1 MTDTTVKFGLLVSMF
16 QAMLRDRTAA
26 KKRKRFRTFLDRV
39 YTDREYFSAVRLI
52 LPGLDRERGT
62 YGLKESTLATCV
74 VDALGLAK
82 DSPDALRLV
91 NWRKGGSRSGANA
104 GNFALIAAEVLQCR
118 QGMVSGGLTIR
129 ELNNLL
135 DQLASTENRGEKAVI
150 LSSLIKKTNALE
162 MKWILMIILKDL
174 KLGISEKSIFH
185 EFHPD
190 AEDLFNVTCD
200 LKLVCEKLKD
210 HTQRQKKQDI
220 EVGKP
225 VRPQLAT
232 RVGDATTAWKKLHG
246 KHVVVECKFD
256 GDRIQIH
263 KNGEEIHFFSRNF
276 LEHPEYAH
284 GISNVIVQNIQVQ
297 RCILDGEMLVWD
309 MAAQHFA
316 EFGSN
321 QQIAKAAKE
330 GLESNR
336 QFFPDIAFDILY
348 VGDTSVIHQSLMERH
363 SLLQKVVKPVK
374 GRLEILVPD
383 GGINDHRPPGR
394 GRGRWRKGRGRRG
407 GSRRK
412 RKDEEVVWRKRRER
426 RGHGGGRRR
435 ERGSGLREAG
445 IDRQLHEENE
455 KGQPFWSTVAYN
467 VEDVERFFKDTIE
480 NRDEGIVLKD
490 LGSKWEPGDRGGKWL
505 KLKPDYIHAG
515 GYFGSGRRGGEVSQ
529 FLVGL
534 AELSDH
540 TSYPKRF
547 ISFCRVGS
555 GLSNDDLNA
564 LVAKLKPYFRKNEYP
579 KRVPHFYEVT
589 NNSKERPDVWI
600 ESPDKSIVISI
611 TSDIRTVKSEVF
623 AAPYGLRFPRITR
636 VRYDKPWYECLDV
649 QSFMELVQSSNGNT
663 RRADD
668 GGLQNENPKHTR
680 NTRRGE
686 RKKVTV
692 VPAHCIQTDTSDV
705 REETFIFANMLD
717 FVNIPP
723 SYSVDYFHKVVVENG
738 GTFSMNLND
747 SVTHGIAAEK
757 KGIRYQTE
765 ALYGSM
771 PNIFIMN
778 IAGIKYQAAV
788 HHGDV
793 IHYSWV
799 LDCCKQK
806 RLLHLQPKYFLFF
819 AGPSRKKF
827 LEEFDAFSDH
837 YYWDLDVTDIK
848 QIFSNIVGLENSYRV
863 EYYRKKYCPVESL
876 CLFRGCCI
884 YFFKAL
890 PIIFPL
896 IHRHLLHGKKLH
908 IVRYQWLEDSV
919 KKAKKLPEDPYNL
932 KPDSLE
938 DLEVDKSEHG
948 LPASTS
954 NTENQSVSTLLDKYE
969 TGKRARPLQR
979 DKGKGNPRSVRRMR
993 ARIGNRPAKIDREE
1007 SVSSDSAVETGREE
1021 ALDEHGLPASTSN
1034 TENQSVSTLLDKY
1047 ETGKRA
1053 RPLQRDKGKGNPR
1066 SVRRMRARIGNRP
1079 AKIDREESVSSDSA
1093 VETGREEA
1101 LESGKYNNIMGE
1113 GESANDNMRI
1123 EGESAKTCES
1133 LGGTL
1138 VVWGQTGSE
1147 DMHPAELHKKQDSD
1161 VGSDT
1166 MHVIEDCLGEG
1177 ERLEQMVDPLHAMLL
1192 DMVPS
1197 LSQRNVEGESCI
1209 LGGEKQQ
1216 PQDINANPVKKVDGE
1231 EKLNVDANPV
1241 KKKVSYK
1248 DVAGQLLEDW

>member
-39 YTDREYFSAVRLI
+39 YTGREYFSAVRLI

-91 NWRKGGSRSGANA
+91 NWRKGGARSGANA
-104 GNFALIAAEVLQCR
+104 GNFALIAAEVLQRR

-225 VRPQLAT
+225 VRPQLAM

-284 GISNVIVQNIQVQ
+284 GMSNVIVQNILVQ

-321 QQIAKAAKE
+321 QEIAKAAKE

-336 QFFPDIAFDILY
+336 QHGHFCKPFYLLQFLPGGFLLFLLSISKLLNINIAFDILY
-348 VGDTSVIHQSLMERH
+348 VGDTSVIHQSLTERH

-383 GGINDHRPPGR
+383 GGINDHR
-394 GRGRWRKGRGRRG
+394 
-407 GSRRK
+407 
-412 RKDEEVVWRKRRER
+412 
-426 RGHGGGRRR
+426 
-435 ERGSGLREAG
+435 
-445 IDRQLHEENE
+445 
-455 KGQPFWSTVAYN
+455 QPFWSTVAYN

-490 LGSKWEPGDRGGKWL
+490 LGSKWEPGDRSGKWL
-505 KLKPDYIHAG
+505 KLKPDYIHAGSDLDVLIIG

-555 GLSNDDLNA
+555 GLSNDELNA

-649 QSFMELVQSSNGNT
+649 QSFIELVQSSNGNT

-668 GGLQNENPKHTR
+668 AGLQNENPKHTR
-680 NTRRGE
+680 NARRGE

-692 VPAHCIQTDTSDV
+692 VPAHFIQTDTSDV
-705 REETFIFANMLD
+705 REETFIFANMVFY

-747 SVTHGIAAEK
+747 SVTHCIAAEK
-757 KGIRYQTE
+757 K
-765 ALYGSM
+765 
-771 PNIFIMN
+771 
-778 IAGIKYQAAV
+778 AGIKYQAAV

-848 QIFSNIVGLENSYRV
+848 QIFSNIVGLESSDRV

-890 PIIFPL
+890 PIINTDCKEVSELALRRMRLEITMHAGEVCDSLTRATHLLVYSTNESYNFDHLYKSFP
-896 IHRHLLHGKKLH
+896 IRHRHLLHSKKLH

-938 DLEVDKSEHG
+938 DLEVDESEHG

-954 NTENQSVSTLLDKYE
+954 NMENQSVSTLLDKYE
-969 TGKRARPLQR
+969 TGKRARPIQR
-979 DKGKGNPRSVRRMR
+979 NTGKGNPRLTRCMR
-993 ARIGNRPAKIDREE
+993 QRIGNRPAKIDREE
-1007 SVSSDSAVETGREE
+1007 SVSSDSAV
-1021 ALDEHGLPASTSN
+1021 
-1034 TENQSVSTLLDKY
+1034 V
-1047 ETGKRA
+1047 
-1053 RPLQRDKGKGNPR
+1053 
-1066 SVRRMRARIGNRP
+1066 
-1079 AKIDREESVSSDSA
+1079 
-1093 VETGREEA
+1093 TGREEA
-1101 LESGKYNNIMGE
+1101 LESRKYNNIMGE

-1123 EGESAKTCES
+1123 KGESAKTCES

-1138 VVWGQTGSE
+1138 VVWGHTGSE
-1147 DMHPAELHKKQDSD
+1147 DMHPAELHKKKDSD
-1161 VGSDT
+1161 VGSDS
-1166 MHVIEDCLGEG
+1166 MHVIEDRLGEG
-1177 ERLEQMVDPLHAMLL
+1177 EKLEQMVDPLHAMLL

-1197 LSQRNVEGESCI
+1197 LSQRNVEGESCS

-1216 PQDINANPVKKVDGE
+1216 QQDINANPVKKVDGE
-1231 EKLNVDANPV
+1231 KEKLNVDANPV

>member
-39 YTDREYFSAVRLI
+39 YTGREYFSAVRLI

-91 NWRKGGSRSGANA
+91 NWRKGGARSGANA
-104 GNFALIAAEVLQCR
+104 GNFALIAAEVLQRR

-225 VRPQLAT
+225 VRPQLAM

-284 GISNVIVQNIQVQ
+284 GMSNVIVQNILVQ

-321 QQIAKAAKE
+321 QEIAKAAKE

-336 QFFPDIAFDILY
+336 QLCYIAFDILY
-348 VGDTSVIHQSLMERH
+348 VGDTSVIHQSLTERH

-383 GGINDHRPPGR
+383 GGINDHRPP
-394 GRGRWRKGRGRRG
+394 
-407 GSRRK
+407 
-412 RKDEEVVWRKRRER
+412 
-426 RGHGGGRRR
+426 
-435 ERGSGLREAG
+435 
-445 IDRQLHEENE
+445 
-455 KGQPFWSTVAYN
+455 GQPFWSTVAYN

-490 LGSKWEPGDRGGKWL
+490 LGSKWEPGDRSGKWL
-505 KLKPDYIHAG
+505 KLKPDYIHAGSDLDVLIIG

-555 GLSNDDLNA
+555 GLSNDELNA

-649 QSFMELVQSSNGNT
+649 QSFIELVQSSNGNT

-668 GGLQNENPKHTR
+668 AGLQNENPKHTR
-680 NTRRGE
+680 NARRGE

-692 VPAHCIQTDTSDV
+692 VPAHFIQTDTSDV
-705 REETFIFANMLD
+705 REETFIFANMVFY

-747 SVTHGIAAEK
+747 SVTHCIAAEK
-757 KGIRYQTE
+757 K
-765 ALYGSM
+765 
-771 PNIFIMN
+771 
-778 IAGIKYQAAV
+778 GIKYQAAV

-848 QIFSNIVGLENSYRV
+848 QIFSNIVGLESSDRV

-890 PIIFPL
+890 PIINTDCKEVSELALRRMRLEITMHAGEVCDSLTRATHLLVYSTNESYNFDHLYKSFP
-896 IHRHLLHGKKLH
+896 IRHRHLLHSKKLH

-938 DLEVDKSEHG
+938 DLEVDESEHG

-954 NTENQSVSTLLDKYE
+954 NMENQSVSTLLDKYE
-969 TGKRARPLQR
+969 TGKRARPIQR
-979 DKGKGNPRSVRRMR
+979 NTGKGNPRLTRCMR
-993 ARIGNRPAKIDREE
+993 QRIGNRPAKIDREE
-1007 SVSSDSAVETGREE
+1007 SVSSDSAV
-1021 ALDEHGLPASTSN
+1021 
-1034 TENQSVSTLLDKY
+1034 V
-1047 ETGKRA
+1047 
-1053 RPLQRDKGKGNPR
+1053 
-1066 SVRRMRARIGNRP
+1066 
-1079 AKIDREESVSSDSA
+1079 
-1093 VETGREEA
+1093 TGREEA
-1101 LESGKYNNIMGE
+1101 LESRKYNNIMGE

-1123 EGESAKTCES
+1123 KGESAKTCES

-1138 VVWGQTGSE
+1138 VVWGHTGSE
-1147 DMHPAELHKKQDSD
+1147 DMHPAELHKKKDSD
-1161 VGSDT
+1161 VGSDS
-1166 MHVIEDCLGEG
+1166 MHVIEDRLGEG
-1177 ERLEQMVDPLHAMLL
+1177 EKLEQMVDPLHAMLL

-1197 LSQRNVEGESCI
+1197 LSQRNVEGESCS

-1216 PQDINANPVKKVDGE
+1216 QQDINANPVKKVDGE
-1231 EKLNVDANPV
+1231 KEKLNVDANPV

>member
-39 YTDREYFSAVRLI
+39 YTGREYFSAVRLI

-91 NWRKGGSRSGANA
+91 NWRKGGARSGANA
-104 GNFALIAAEVLQCR
+104 GNFALIAAEVLQRR

-225 VRPQLAT
+225 VRPQLAM

-284 GISNVIVQNIQVQ
+284 GMSNVIVQNILVQ

-321 QQIAKAAKE
+321 QEIAKAAKE

-336 QFFPDIAFDILY
+336 QLCYIAFDILY
-348 VGDTSVIHQSLMERH
+348 VGDTSVIHQSLTERH

-383 GGINDHRPPGR
+383 GGINDHRPP
-394 GRGRWRKGRGRRG
+394 
-407 GSRRK
+407 
-412 RKDEEVVWRKRRER
+412 
-426 RGHGGGRRR
+426 
-435 ERGSGLREAG
+435 
-445 IDRQLHEENE
+445 
-455 KGQPFWSTVAYN
+455 GQPFWSTVAYN

-490 LGSKWEPGDRGGKWL
+490 LGSKWEPGDRSGKWL
-505 KLKPDYIHAG
+505 KLKPDYIHAGSDLDVLIIG

-555 GLSNDDLNA
+555 GLSNDELNA

-649 QSFMELVQSSNGNT
+649 QSFIELVQSSNGNT

-668 GGLQNENPKHTR
+668 AGLQNENPKHTR

-692 VPAHCIQTDTSDV
+692 VPAHFIQTDTSDV
-705 REETFIFANMLD
+705 REETFIFANMVFY

-747 SVTHGIAAEK
+747 SVTHCIAAEK
-757 KGIRYQTE
+757 K
-765 ALYGSM
+765 
-771 PNIFIMN
+771 
-778 IAGIKYQAAV
+778 AGIKYQAAV

-819 AGPSRKKF
+819 AGPSRKKI

-848 QIFSNIVGLENSYRV
+848 QIFSNIVGLESSDRV

-896 IHRHLLHGKKLH
+896 IHRHLLHSKKLH

-932 KPDSLE
+932 IPDSLE
-938 DLEVDKSEHG
+938 DLEVDNSEHG

-954 NTENQSVSTLLDKYE
+954 NMENQSVSTLLDKYE
-969 TGKRARPLQR
+969 TGKRARPIQR
-979 DKGKGNPRSVRRMR
+979 NTGKGNPRSTRRMR

-1007 SVSSDSAVETGREE
+1007 SVSSDSAV
-1021 ALDEHGLPASTSN
+1021 
-1034 TENQSVSTLLDKY
+1034 V
-1047 ETGKRA
+1047 
-1053 RPLQRDKGKGNPR
+1053 
-1066 SVRRMRARIGNRP
+1066 
-1079 AKIDREESVSSDSA
+1079 
-1093 VETGREEA
+1093 TGREEA
-1101 LESGKYNNIMGE
+1101 LESRKYNNIMGE
-1113 GESANDNMRI
+1113 GESANDNTRI

-1138 VVWGQTGSE
+1138 VWGQTGSE
-1147 DMHPAELHKKQDSD
+1147 DMHPAELHKKKDSD
-1161 VGSDT
+1161 VGSDS
-1166 MHVIEDCLGEG
+1166 MHVIEDRLGEG
-1177 ERLEQMVDPLHAMLL
+1177 EKLEQMVDPLHAMLL

-1197 LSQRNVEGESCI
+1197 LSQRNVEGESCS

-1216 PQDINANPVKKVDGE
+1216 QQDINGNPVKKVDGE
-1231 EKLNVDANPV
+1231 KEKLNVDANPV

>member
-39 YTDREYFSAVRLI
+39 YTGREYFSAVRLI

-91 NWRKGGSRSGANA
+91 NWRKGGARSGANA
-104 GNFALIAAEVLQCR
+104 GNFALIAAEVLQRR

-225 VRPQLAT
+225 VRPQLAM

-284 GISNVIVQNIQVQ
+284 GMSNVIVQNILVQ

-309 MAAQHFA
+309 MATQHFA

-321 QQIAKAAKE
+321 QEIAKAAKE

-336 QFFPDIAFDILY
+336 QLCYIAFDILY
-348 VGDTSVIHQSLMERH
+348 VGDTSVIHQSLTERH

-383 GGINDHRPPGR
+383 GGINDHRPP
-394 GRGRWRKGRGRRG
+394 
-407 GSRRK
+407 
-412 RKDEEVVWRKRRER
+412 
-426 RGHGGGRRR
+426 
-435 ERGSGLREAG
+435 
-445 IDRQLHEENE
+445 
-455 KGQPFWSTVAYN
+455 GQPFWSTVAYN

-490 LGSKWEPGDRGGKWL
+490 LGSKWEPGDRSGKWL
-505 KLKPDYIHAG
+505 KLKPDYIHAGSDLDVLIIG

-555 GLSNDDLNA
+555 GLSNDELNA

-649 QSFMELVQSSNGNT
+649 QSFIELVQSSNGNT

-668 GGLQNENPKHTR
+668 AGLQNENPKHTR

-692 VPAHCIQTDTSDV
+692 VPAHFIQTDTSDV
-705 REETFIFANMLD
+705 REETFIFANMVFY

-747 SVTHGIAAEK
+747 SVTHCIAAEK
-757 KGIRYQTE
+757 K
-765 ALYGSM
+765 
-771 PNIFIMN
+771 
-778 IAGIKYQAAV
+778 AGIKYQAAV

-819 AGPSRKKF
+819 AGPSRKKI

-848 QIFSNIVGLENSYRV
+848 QIFSNIVGLESSDRV

-896 IHRHLLHGKKLH
+896 IHRHLLHSKKLH

-932 KPDSLE
+932 NPDSLE
-938 DLEVDKSEHG
+938 DLEVDNSEHG

-954 NTENQSVSTLLDKYE
+954 NMENQSVSTLLDKYE
-969 TGKRARPLQR
+969 TGKRARPIQR
-979 DKGKGNPRSVRRMR
+979 NTGKGNPRSTRRMR

-1007 SVSSDSAVETGREE
+1007 SVSSDSAV
-1021 ALDEHGLPASTSN
+1021 
-1034 TENQSVSTLLDKY
+1034 V
-1047 ETGKRA
+1047 
-1053 RPLQRDKGKGNPR
+1053 
-1066 SVRRMRARIGNRP
+1066 
-1079 AKIDREESVSSDSA
+1079 
-1093 VETGREEA
+1093 TGREEA
-1101 LESGKYNNIMGE
+1101 LESRKYNNIMGE
-1113 GESANDNMRI
+1113 GESANDNTRI

-1138 VVWGQTGSE
+1138 VWGQTGSE
-1147 DMHPAELHKKQDSD
+1147 DMHPAELHKKKDSD
-1161 VGSDT
+1161 VGSDS
-1166 MHVIEDCLGEG
+1166 MHVIEDRLGEG
-1177 ERLEQMVDPLHAMLL
+1177 EKLEQMVDPLHAMLL

-1197 LSQRNVEGESCI
+1197 LSQRNVEGESCS

-1216 PQDINANPVKKVDGE
+1216 QQDINANPVKKVDGE
-1231 EKLNVDANPV
+1231 KEKLNVDANPV

>member
-39 YTDREYFSAVRLI
+39 YTGREYFSAVRLI

-91 NWRKGGSRSGANA
+91 NWRKGGARSGANA
-104 GNFALIAAEVLQCR
+104 GNFALIAAEVLQRR

-225 VRPQLAT
+225 VRPQLAM

-284 GISNVIVQNIQVQ
+284 GMSNVIVQNILVQ

-309 MAAQHFA
+309 MATQHFA

-321 QQIAKAAKE
+321 QEIAKAAKE

-336 QFFPDIAFDILY
+336 QLCYIAFDILY
-348 VGDTSVIHQSLMERH
+348 VGDTSVIHQSLTERH

-383 GGINDHRPPGR
+383 GGINDHRPP
-394 GRGRWRKGRGRRG
+394 
-407 GSRRK
+407 
-412 RKDEEVVWRKRRER
+412 
-426 RGHGGGRRR
+426 
-435 ERGSGLREAG
+435 
-445 IDRQLHEENE
+445 
-455 KGQPFWSTVAYN
+455 GQPFWSTVAYN

-490 LGSKWEPGDRGGKWL
+490 LGSKWEPGDRSGKWL
-505 KLKPDYIHAG
+505 KLKPDYIHAGSDLDVLIIG

-555 GLSNDDLNA
+555 GLSNDELNA

-649 QSFMELVQSSNGNT
+649 QSFIELVQSSNGNT

-668 GGLQNENPKHTR
+668 AGLQNENPKHTR

-692 VPAHCIQTDTSDV
+692 VPAHFIQTDTSDV
-705 REETFIFANMLD
+705 REETFIFANMVFY

-747 SVTHGIAAEK
+747 SVTHCIAAEK
-757 KGIRYQTE
+757 K
-765 ALYGSM
+765 
-771 PNIFIMN
+771 
-778 IAGIKYQAAV
+778 AGIKYQAAV

-819 AGPSRKKF
+819 AGPSRKKI

-848 QIFSNIVGLENSYRV
+848 QIFSNIVGLESSDRV

-890 PIIFPL
+890 PIINTDCKEVSELALRRMRLEITMHAGEVCDSLTRATHLLVYSTNESYNFDHLYKSFPL
-896 IHRHLLHGKKLH
+896 IHRHLLHSKKLH

-932 KPDSLE
+932 NPDSLE
-938 DLEVDKSEHG
+938 DLEVDNSEHG

-954 NTENQSVSTLLDKYE
+954 NMENQSVSTLLDKYE
-969 TGKRARPLQR
+969 TGKRARPIQR
-979 DKGKGNPRSVRRMR
+979 NTGKGNPRSTRRMR

-1007 SVSSDSAVETGREE
+1007 SVSSDSAV
-1021 ALDEHGLPASTSN
+1021 
-1034 TENQSVSTLLDKY
+1034 V
-1047 ETGKRA
+1047 
-1053 RPLQRDKGKGNPR
+1053 
-1066 SVRRMRARIGNRP
+1066 
-1079 AKIDREESVSSDSA
+1079 
-1093 VETGREEA
+1093 TGREEA
-1101 LESGKYNNIMGE
+1101 LESRKYNNIMGE
-1113 GESANDNMRI
+1113 GESANDNTRI

-1138 VVWGQTGSE
+1138 VWGQTGSE
-1147 DMHPAELHKKQDSD
+1147 DMHPAELHKKKDSD
-1161 VGSDT
+1161 VGSDS
-1166 MHVIEDCLGEG
+1166 MHVIEDRLGEG
-1177 ERLEQMVDPLHAMLL
+1177 EKLEQMVDPLHAMLL

-1197 LSQRNVEGESCI
+1197 LSQRNVEGESCS

-1216 PQDINANPVKKVDGE
+1216 QQDINANPVKKVDGE
-1231 EKLNVDANPV
+1231 KEKLNVDANPV

>member
-1 MTDTTVKFGLLVSMF
+1 M
-16 QAMLRDRTAA
+16 
-26 KKRKRFRTFLDRV
+26 
-39 YTDREYFSAVRLI
+39 
-52 LPGLDRERGT
+52 
-62 YGLKESTLATCV
+62 
-74 VDALGLAK
+74 
-82 DSPDALRLV
+82 
-91 NWRKGGSRSGANA
+91 
-104 GNFALIAAEVLQCR
+104 
-118 QGMVSGGLTIR
+118 
-129 ELNNLL
+129 
-135 DQLASTENRGEKAVI
+135 
-150 LSSLIKKTNALE
+150 
-162 MKWILMIILKDL
+162 
-174 KLGISEKSIFH
+174 
-185 EFHPD
+185 
-190 AEDLFNVTCD
+190 
-200 LKLVCEKLKD
+200 
-210 HTQRQKKQDI
+210 
-220 EVGKP
+220 
-225 VRPQLAT
+225 
-232 RVGDATTAWKKLHG
+232 
-246 KHVVVECKFD
+246 
-256 GDRIQIH
+256 
-263 KNGEEIHFFSRNF
+263 
-276 LEHPEYAH
+276 
-284 GISNVIVQNIQVQ
+284 SNVIVQNILVQ

-321 QQIAKAAKE
+321 QEIAKAAKE

-336 QFFPDIAFDILY
+336 QLCYIAFDILY
-348 VGDTSVIHQSLMERH
+348 VGDTSVIHQSLTERH

-383 GGINDHRPPGR
+383 GGINDHRPP
-394 GRGRWRKGRGRRG
+394 
-407 GSRRK
+407 
-412 RKDEEVVWRKRRER
+412 
-426 RGHGGGRRR
+426 
-435 ERGSGLREAG
+435 
-445 IDRQLHEENE
+445 
-455 KGQPFWSTVAYN
+455 GQPFWSTVAYN

-490 LGSKWEPGDRGGKWL
+490 LGSKWEPGDRSGKWL
-505 KLKPDYIHAG
+505 KLKPDYIHAGSDLDVVIIG

-555 GLSNDDLNA
+555 GLSNDELNA

-649 QSFMELVQSSNGNT
+649 QSFIELVQSSNGNT

-668 GGLQNENPKHTR
+668 AGLQNENPKHTR

-692 VPAHCIQTDTSDV
+692 VPAHFIQTDTSDV
-705 REETFIFANMLD
+705 REETFIFANMVFY

-747 SVTHGIAAEK
+747 SVTHCIAAEK
-757 KGIRYQTE
+757 K
-765 ALYGSM
+765 
-771 PNIFIMN
+771 
-778 IAGIKYQAAV
+778 AGIKYQAAV

-819 AGPSRKKF
+819 AGPSRKKI

-848 QIFSNIVGLENSYRV
+848 QIFSNIVGLESSDRV

-890 PIIFPL
+890 PIINTDCKEVSELALRRMRLEITMHAGEVCDSLTRATHLLVYSTNESYNFDHLYKRFPL
-896 IHRHLLHGKKLH
+896 IHRHLLHSKKLH

-938 DLEVDKSEHG
+938 DLEVDNSEHG

-954 NTENQSVSTLLDKYE
+954 NMENQSVSTLLDKYE
-969 TGKRARPLQR
+969 TGKRARPIQR
-979 DKGKGNPRSVRRMR
+979 NTGKGNPRSTRRMR

-1007 SVSSDSAVETGREE
+1007 SVSSDSAV
-1021 ALDEHGLPASTSN
+1021 
-1034 TENQSVSTLLDKY
+1034 V
-1047 ETGKRA
+1047 
-1053 RPLQRDKGKGNPR
+1053 
-1066 SVRRMRARIGNRP
+1066 
-1079 AKIDREESVSSDSA
+1079 
-1093 VETGREEA
+1093 TGREEA
-1101 LESGKYNNIMGE
+1101 LESRKYNNIMGE
-1113 GESANDNMRI
+1113 GESANDNTRI

-1147 DMHPAELHKKQDSD
+1147 DMHPAELHKKKDSD
-1161 VGSDT
+1161 S
-1166 MHVIEDCLGEG
+1166 MHVIEDRLGEG
-1177 ERLEQMVDPLHAMLL
+1177 EKLEQMVDPLHAMLL

-1197 LSQRNVEGESCI
+1197 LSQRNVEGESCS

-1216 PQDINANPVKKVDGE
+1216 QQDINANPVKKVDGE
-1231 EKLNVDANPV
+1231 KEKLNVDANPV

-1248 DVAGQLLEDW
+1248 DVADQLLEDW

>member
-1 MTDTTVKFGLLVSMF
+1 M
-16 QAMLRDRTAA
+16 
-26 KKRKRFRTFLDRV
+26 
-39 YTDREYFSAVRLI
+39 
-52 LPGLDRERGT
+52 
-62 YGLKESTLATCV
+62 
-74 VDALGLAK
+74 
-82 DSPDALRLV
+82 
-91 NWRKGGSRSGANA
+91 
-104 GNFALIAAEVLQCR
+104 
-118 QGMVSGGLTIR
+118 
-129 ELNNLL
+129 
-135 DQLASTENRGEKAVI
+135 
-150 LSSLIKKTNALE
+150 
-162 MKWILMIILKDL
+162 
-174 KLGISEKSIFH
+174 
-185 EFHPD
+185 
-190 AEDLFNVTCD
+190 
-200 LKLVCEKLKD
+200 
-210 HTQRQKKQDI
+210 
-220 EVGKP
+220 
-225 VRPQLAT
+225 
-232 RVGDATTAWKKLHG
+232 
-246 KHVVVECKFD
+246 
-256 GDRIQIH
+256 
-263 KNGEEIHFFSRNF
+263 
-276 LEHPEYAH
+276 
-284 GISNVIVQNIQVQ
+284 SNVIVQNILVQ

-321 QQIAKAAKE
+321 QEIAKAAKE

-336 QFFPDIAFDILY
+336 QLCYIAFDILY
-348 VGDTSVIHQSLMERH
+348 VGDTSVIHQSLTERH

-394 GRGRWRKGRGRRG
+394 GRWRKGRGRSG
-407 GSRRK
+407 GSMRK
-412 RKDEEVVWRKRRER
+412 RKDEEVVVEEEE
-426 RGHGGGRRR
+426 GEAAVEEEEGGGRRR

-445 IDRQLHEENE
+445 SDGQLHEENE

-490 LGSKWEPGDRGGKWL
+490 LGSKWEPGDRSGKWL
-505 KLKPDYIHAG
+505 KLKPDYIHAGSDLDVLIIG

-555 GLSNDDLNA
+555 GLSNDELNA

-649 QSFMELVQSSNGNT
+649 QSFIELVQSSNGNT

-668 GGLQNENPKHTR
+668 AGLQNENPKHTR

-692 VPAHCIQTDTSDV
+692 VPAHFIQTDTSDV
-705 REETFIFANMLD
+705 REETFIFANMVFY

-747 SVTHGIAAEK
+747 SVTHCIAAEK
-757 KGIRYQTE
+757 K
-765 ALYGSM
+765 
-771 PNIFIMN
+771 
-778 IAGIKYQAAV
+778 GIKYQAAV

-819 AGPSRKKF
+819 AGPSRKKI

-848 QIFSNIVGLENSYRV
+848 QIFSNIVGLESSDRV

-890 PIIFPL
+890 PIINTDCKEVSELALRRMRLEITMHAGEVCDSLTCATHLLVYSTNESYNFDHLYKSFPL
-896 IHRHLLHGKKLH
+896 IHRHLLHSKKLH

-938 DLEVDKSEHG
+938 DLEVDNSEHG

-954 NTENQSVSTLLDKYE
+954 NMENQSVSTLLDKYE
-969 TGKRARPLQR
+969 TGKRARPIHR
-979 DKGKGNPRSVRRMR
+979 NTGKGNPRSTRCMR

-1007 SVSSDSAVETGREE
+1007 SVSSDSAV
-1021 ALDEHGLPASTSN
+1021 
-1034 TENQSVSTLLDKY
+1034 V
-1047 ETGKRA
+1047 
-1053 RPLQRDKGKGNPR
+1053 
-1066 SVRRMRARIGNRP
+1066 
-1079 AKIDREESVSSDSA
+1079 
-1093 VETGREEA
+1093 TGREEA
-1101 LESGKYNNIMGE
+1101 LESRKYNNIMGE

-1147 DMHPAELHKKQDSD
+1147 DMHPAELHKKKDSD
-1161 VGSDT
+1161 VGSDS
-1166 MHVIEDCLGEG
+1166 MHVIEDRLGEG
-1177 ERLEQMVDPLHAMLL
+1177 EKLEQMVDPLHAMLL

-1197 LSQRNVEGESCI
+1197 LSQRNVEGESCS

-1216 PQDINANPVKKVDGE
+1216 QQDINANPVKKVDGE
-1231 EKLNVDANPV
+1231 KEKLNVDANPV